1 MKRAAALTSLL
12 SAVVLVI
19 TAPSPS
25 FANEVSV
32 APDHNI
38 QAHLDRGDEFFSQ
51 GDLNAARREYEV
63 AAKMIRNSGQ
73 VPGKALH
80 RIAYTQYYQGRY
92 QSAGKTL
99 EKLAEEAAAFGDLK
113 TEAWALADAAW
124 VAWKAGDTIDVQRRV
139 ARLER
144 LMTSP
149 YLPFDVK
156 AEIKMKRLGDYSLA
170 LAN

>member
-19 TAPSPS
+19 TAPSPGL
-25 FANEVSV
+25 ANTTSV
-32 APDHNI
+32 TPDHDI
-38 QAHLDRGDEFFSQ
+38 QAHFDRGDEFFSQ
-51 GDLNAARREYEV
+51 GNLNAARREYQ
-63 AAKMIRNSGQ
+63 AAAQMTRKSGQ
-73 VPGKALH
+73 LPAKALH
-80 RIAYTQYYQGRY
+80 RIAYTQHYEGRY

-99 EKLAEEAAAFGDLK
+99 EKLAKEAAAFGDLK

-124 VAWKAGDTIDVQRRV
+124 VAGKAGDTIDVQRRV

-144 LMTSP
+144 LLTSP
-149 YLPFDVK
+149 YLPADVK
-156 AEIKMKRLGDYSLA
+156 TEIRTKRLGDYSLA

>member
-25 FANEVSV
+25 FANDVSV
-32 APDHNI
+32 APDRDI
-38 QAHLDRGDEFFSQ
+38 QAHLDRGDEFFYQ
-51 GDLNAARREYEV
+51 GDLSAARKEYEA
-63 AAKMIRNSGQ
+63 AAKMIRDSGQ
-73 VPGKALH
+73 VPAKALH
-80 RIAYTQYYQGRY
+80 RIAYTQYYEGRY
-92 QSAGKTL
+92 QTAGKTL
-99 EKLAEEAAAFGDLK
+99 EKLAKEAAAFGDLK

-144 LMTSP
+144 LLTSP
-149 YLPFDVK
+149 YLPSDVK
-156 AEIKMKRLGDYSLA
+156 AEIKVKRLGDYTLA

>member
-19 TAPSPS
+19 TAPSPT
-25 FANEVSV
+25 FASD
-32 APDHNI
+32 APLTPDHDI
-38 QAHLDRGDEFFSQ
+38 QAHFDRGDEFFSQ
-51 GDLNAARREYEV
+51 GDLNAARKEYEA
-63 AAKMIRNSGQ
+63 AAKMTRNNGQ
-73 VPGKALH
+73 VPAKALH
-80 RIAYTQYYQGRY
+80 RIAYTQYYEGRY
-92 QSAGKTL
+92 QTAGKTL

-144 LMTSP
+144 LMTSQ
-149 YLPFDVK
+149 YLPSDVK

>member
-25 FANEVSV
+25 FANDVSV
-32 APDHNI
+32 APDHDI

-51 GDLNAARREYEV
+51 GDLSAARKEYEA
-63 AAKMIRNSGQ
+63 AAKMIRDSGQ
-73 VPGKALH
+73 VPAKALH
-80 RIAYTQYYQGRY
+80 RIAYTHYYEGRY

-99 EKLAEEAAAFGDLK
+99 EKLAKEAAAFGDLK

-144 LMTSP
+144 RPGATFS
-149 YLPFDVK
+149 
-156 AEIKMKRLGDYSLA
+156 AAQASQQ
-170 LAN
+170 